1 MVNVLAQQLCTDAQV
16 DVAVDWESRGPPDG
30 PAGKGKHPQIRS
42 GFFLVRTL
50 VSGSRG
56 LKCCVP
62 WLGGIHDLADPLRKP
77 HQEEAQGLG
86 RLLRTLKPLPVR
98 EDASL
103 LGKPRGLTQPQA
115 QPHKPTCVLWSRH
128 PRAVLGMD
136 CVSSWGHRLLS
147 PEIRYLP
154 PTLHPAVSRELSSL
168 SSPSCSP
175 DPGSS
180 LGDGKGSFPACGPD
194 AMWYAF
200 LFFQHVVKLI
210 TLGNDFLTVLGKEK
224 EGGKKRPLKKNEPW
238 R

>member
-1 MVNVLAQQLCTDAQV
+1 MVT
-16 DVAVDWESRGPPDG
+16 AVRAEGLPLSHTYDGMLQKCRVCVQTESP
-30 PAGKGKHPQIRS
+30 RS
-42 GFFLVRTL
+42 
-50 VSGSRG
+50 
-56 LKCCVP
+56 
-62 WLGGIHDLADPLRKP
+62 
-77 HQEEAQGLG
+77 
-86 RLLRTLKPLPVR
+86 
-98 EDASL
+98 
-103 LGKPRGLTQPQA
+103 
-115 QPHKPTCVLWSRH
+115 
-128 PRAVLGMD
+128 
-136 CVSSWGHRLLS
+136 
-147 PEIRYLP
+147 IRYLP

-200 LFFQHVVKLI
+200 LFFQRVVKLI